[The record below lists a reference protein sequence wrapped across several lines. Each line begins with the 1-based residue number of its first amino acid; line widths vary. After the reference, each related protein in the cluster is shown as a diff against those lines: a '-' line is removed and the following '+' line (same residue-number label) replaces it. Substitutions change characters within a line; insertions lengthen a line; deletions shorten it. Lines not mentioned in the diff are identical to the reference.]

1 MSFLDDIKLFLD
13 VISNIPSYVRKIDNK
28 FLSNIKVLIETINNI
43 LKDYRE
49 ITINDSSSIT
59 QIDQKK

>member
-1 MSFLDDIKLFLD
+1 MD

-28 FLSNIKVLIETINNI
+28 FLSNIKVLIETTYNI
-43 LKDYRE
+43 LKDSRE

-59 QIDQKK
+59 QTDQKK